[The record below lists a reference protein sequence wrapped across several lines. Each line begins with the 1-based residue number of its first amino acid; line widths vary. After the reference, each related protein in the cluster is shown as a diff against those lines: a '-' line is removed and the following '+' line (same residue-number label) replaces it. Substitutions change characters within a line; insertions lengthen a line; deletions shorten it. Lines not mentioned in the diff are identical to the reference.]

1 LIAVC
6 TIGLAACPSGWVR
19 AVEIPVL
26 QTQNKQVKVSGTVRD
41 DIGEPLPGAYIIVRG
56 STRYNTTTDADGN
69 FQITVP
75 EGSVLV
81 FSYLGYINVEK
92 AAGDHMEIVMEPDA
106 QKLDALVVVGYTK
119 QNMRDVSASVA
130 KIDMQAIEHNTSV
143 SLASMLA
150 GQLQVFRPLQEA
162 VFREPRIPGLL
173 SAVTT
178 PCLFKRYYGDQQPA
192 LYCGRYSMPLQ
203 DIAGYNV
210 TDNDFLS
217 SLNPQI
223 FNPLTSSRMRQLP
236 LSTGPVVPTGL

>member
-1 LIAVC
+1 MSKRTQKQHSRNKIRWGLSYGARLIAVC

-150 GQLQVFRPLQEA
+150 GQAAGIQT
-162 VFREPRIPGLL
+162 
-173 SAVTT
+173 VT
-178 PCLFKRYYGDQQPA
+178 RSG
-192 LYCGRYSMPLQ
+192 
-203 DIAGYNV
+203 
-210 TDNDFLS
+210 
-217 SLNPQI
+217 
-223 FNPLTSSRMRQLP
+223 
-236 LSTGPVVPTGL
+236 VP